1 MENETNN
8 PTTTEL
14 ISPELAREYL
24 QRILNG
30 YNGVLPQ
37 GDFLIKMKDERYFPD
52 EMLLSFKQL
61 LKIAYNI

>member
-1 MENETNN
+1 MPNITEH
-8 PTTTEL
+8 PRTTEP

-30 YNGVLPQ
+30 YIGVLPQ
-37 GDFLIKMKDERYFPD
+37 SDFLIKMKDERYFPD